1 MPTAIYETP
10 APLPVRKPAPFVV
23 GPTNKTPLR
32 PTNKLPQDVIAAAR
46 ATPAEDFDASKHVC
60 FEAPKRTYT
69 MKEWGYENQGVS
81 PIAGSDPFPLF
92 TEAAVKQV
100 RRELFSEEVLNNCQ
114 FASTFTKNQIRG
126 YSQKIAPFAHAL
138 WKSPE
143 VQQAVSKVA
152 GIDLVHAFEYEI
164 GHTNLFFSDGDE
176 TSDKANDSVGFSWH
190 YDSFPFVC
198 VTMLSD
204 CSDMKGGETAVL
216 TGDGEVLKVRGPTMG
231 TAVILQGRYVKHAA
245 LKAIGKERISFITAF
260 RPKSSFVKDELVLT
274 GSRPISNQS
283 ELVYDYCTYR
293 ADILEERFREHA
305 RKLRKEQAA
314 GVKFNPDA
322 VREFIQEQ
330 KEMLEATLLEMV
342 PIYDVAEA
350 E

>member
-1 MPTAIYETP
+1 MPPVIYNTP
-10 APLPVRKPAPFVV
+10 TSLPVRKPAPFVI
-23 GPTNKTPLR
+23 GPTNKAPFR
-32 PTNKLPQDVIAAAR
+32 PTNKIPQDVIDTAQ
-46 ATPAEDFDASKHVC
+46 ATPIEEFDAQKHVN
-60 FEAPKRTYT
+60 FEFPKRTYT
-69 MKEWGYENQGVS
+69 TKEWGYENQGVS
-81 PIAGSDPFPLF
+81 PIAASDPFSLF

-100 RRELFSEEVLNNCQ
+100 RRELLSEDVLRTCQ
-114 FASTFTKNQIRG
+114 Q
-126 YSQKIAPFAHAL
+126 APFAHAL

-164 GHTNLFFSDGDE
+164 GHCNLLFSDGEDE
-176 TSDKANDSVGFSWH
+176 KKGASDNIGFSWH

-216 TGDGEVLKVRGPTMG
+216 KGDGEVLKVRGPTMG
-231 TAVILQGRYVKHAA
+231 TAVILQGRYVQHAA

-260 RPKSSFVKDELVLT
+260 RPKSPFVKDELVLT

-293 ADILEERFREHA
+293 ADVLEIRFREHA
-305 RKLRKEQAA
+305 KKLREQQAA
-314 GVKFNPDA
+314 GIKFNPDP
-322 VREFIQEQ
+322 VREFLQEQ
-330 KEMLEATLLEMV
+330 KEMLEATLLEMI
-342 PIYDVAEA
+342 PIYDVVEA

>member
-1 MPTAIYETP
+1 MLSAVAVEAP
-10 APLPVRKPAPFVV
+10 ALLPVRKPAPFVV
-23 GPTNKTPLR
+23 GPTNKTPIR
-32 PTNKLPQDVIAAAR
+32 PTNTIPQDVIDAAR
-46 ATPAEDFDASKHVC
+46 VTPAEEFDAKKHVC
-60 FEAPKRTYT
+60 FEFPKRTYT

-100 RRELFSEEVLNNCQ
+100 RRELLSEDVLKTCQ
-114 FASTFTKNQIRG
+114 YASTFTKNQIRG
-126 YSQKIAPFAHAL
+126 YTQKQAPFAHAL

-143 VQQAVSKVA
+143 VQNAVSKVA

-164 GHTNLFFSDGDE
+164 GHTNLLFSDGEEKEGTD
-176 TSDKANDSVGFSWH
+176 NVGFSWH

-204 CSDMKGGETAVL
+204 CSNMTGGETAVL
-216 TGDGEVLKVRGPTMG
+216 QGNGEVLKVRGPTTG

-245 LKAIGKERISFITAF
+245 LKAFGKERISFITAF
-260 RPKSSFVKDELVLT
+260 RPKSPFIKDELVLT

-293 ADILEERFREHA
+293 ADILEARFREHA
-305 RKLRKEQAA
+305 KRLREQQAA
-314 GVKFNPDA
+314 GIKFNPDT
-322 VREFIQEQ
+322 VKEFIQEQ
-330 KEMLEATLLEMV
+330 KEMLEATLLEMI
-342 PIYDVAEA
+342 PIHDVVEV

>member
-1 MPTAIYETP
+1 MPSVIYSTP
-10 APLPVRKPAPFVV
+10 TSLPVRKPAPFVI
-23 GPTNKTPLR
+23 GPTNKAPFR
-32 PTNKLPQDVIAAAR
+32 PTNKIPQDVIDTAQAI
-46 ATPAEDFDASKHVC
+46 PIEEFDAKKHVK
-60 FEAPKRTYT
+60 FEFPKRTYS

-81 PIAGSDPFPLF
+81 PIAASDPFPLF

-100 RRELFSEEVLNNCQ
+100 RRELLSEDVLRTCQ
-114 FASTFTKNQIRG
+114 Q
-126 YSQKIAPFAHAL
+126 APFAHAL
-138 WKSPE
+138 WKSPK

-152 GIDLVHAFEYEI
+152 GIDLVYAFEYEI
-164 GHTNLFFSDGDE
+164 GHCNLLFSDGEDE
-176 TSDKANDSVGFSWH
+176 KKGASDNVGFSWH

-216 TGDGEVLKVRGPTMG
+216 KGDGEVLKVRGPTMG
-231 TAVILQGRYVKHAA
+231 TAVILQGRYVQHAA

-260 RPKSSFVKDELVLT
+260 RPKSPFVKDELVLT

-293 ADILEERFREHA
+293 ADVLEIRFREHA
-305 RKLRKEQAA
+305 KKLREEQAA
-314 GVKFNPDA
+314 GIKFDPDA
-322 VREFIQEQ
+322 VREFLQEQ
-330 KEMLEATLLEMV
+330 KEMLEATLLEMI
-342 PIYDVAEA
+342 PIYDVVEA

>member
-10 APLPVRKPAPFVV
+10 APLLIRKPAPFVV

-32 PTNKLPQDVIAAAR
+32 PTNKIPQNVIDVAR
-46 ATPAEDFDASKHVC
+46 ATPAEDFDAKKHVG
-60 FEAPKRTYT
+60 FEFPKRTYT

-81 PIAGSDPFPLF
+81 HIAGSDPFPLF

-100 RRELFSEEVLNNCQ
+100 RRELLSEDILNTCQ
-114 FASTFTKNQIRG
+114 YASTFTKNQIRG
-126 YSQKIAPFAHAL
+126 YTQKQAPFAHAL

-164 GHTNLFFSDGDE
+164 GHVNLFFSDGEDE
-176 TSDKANDSVGFSWH
+176 KKGASDNVGFSWH

-204 CSDMKGGETAVL
+204 CTGMQGGETAVL
-216 TGDGEVLKVRGPTMG
+216 KGDGEVLKVRGPTMG

-260 RPKSSFVKDELVLT
+260 RPKSPFVKDELVLT

-293 ADILEERFREHA
+293 ADILEARFREHA
-305 RKLRKEQAA
+305 KKLREQQAA
-314 GVKFNPDA
+314 GIKFNPEA
-322 VREFIQEQ
+322 VKEFIQEQ
-330 KEMLEATLLEMV
+330 REMLEATLLEMI
-342 PIYDVAEA
+342 PIYDVVEV

>member
-1 MPTAIYETP
+1 MPSVIYNTP
-10 APLPVRKPAPFVV
+10 TTLPVRKPAPFVI
-23 GPTNKTPLR
+23 GPTNKAPFR
-32 PTNKLPQDVIAAAR
+32 PTNKIPQDIIDTAR
-46 ATPAEDFDASKHVC
+46 ATPIEEFDAKKHVN
-60 FEAPKRTYT
+60 FEFPKRTYT
-69 MKEWGYENQGVS
+69 MKEWGYENLGVS
-81 PIAGSDPFPLF
+81 PIAASDPFSLF

-100 RRELFSEEVLNNCQ
+100 RRELLSENVLRACQ
-114 FASTFTKNQIRG
+114 YASTFTKNQIRG
-126 YSQKIAPFAHAL
+126 YTQKQAPFAHAL

-152 GIDLVHAFEYEI
+152 GIGLVHAFEYEI
-164 GHTNLFFSDGDE
+164 GHCNLLFSDGEDE
-176 TSDKANDSVGFSWH
+176 KKGASDNVGFSWH

-216 TGDGEVLKVRGPTMG
+216 KGDAEVLKVRGPTMG
-231 TAVILQGRYVKHAA
+231 TAVILQGRYVQHAA

-260 RPKSSFVKDELVLT
+260 RPKSPFVKDEMVLT

-293 ADILEERFREHA
+293 ADVLEIRFREHA
-305 RKLRKEQAA
+305 KKLREQQAA
-314 GVKFNPDA
+314 GIKFNPDA
-322 VREFIQEQ
+322 VREFLQEQ

-342 PIYDVAEA
+342 PIYDVVEV

>member
-1 MPTAIYETP
+1 MPTAIYDTP
-10 APLPVRKPAPFVV
+10 TPLPIRKPAPFVV

-32 PTNKLPQDVIAAAR
+32 PTTKLPQDVIDAAR
-46 ATPAEDFDASKHVC
+46 AIPVEEFDARKHVC
-60 FEAPKRTYT
+60 FEPPKRIYT
-69 MKEWGYENQGVS
+69 MEEWGYENQGVS
-81 PIAGSDPFPLF
+81 HIAGSDPFPLF

-100 RRELFSEEVLNNCQ
+100 RRELFSEEVLRTSQ
-114 FASTFTKNQIRG
+114 YASTFTKNQIRG
-126 YSQKIAPFAHAL
+126 YSKEMAPFAHAL

-143 VQQAVSKVA
+143 VLRAVSEVA
-152 GIDLVHAFEYEI
+152 GIDLVPFEYEV

-176 TSDKANDSVGFSWH
+176 NSDKGDNSVGFSWH

-204 CSDMKGGETAVL
+204 CTGMKGGETAVL
-216 TGDGEVLKVRGPTMG
+216 TGSGEVLKVRGPTMG

-260 RPKSSFVKDELVLT
+260 RPKSPFVKDELVLT

-293 ADILEERFREHA
+293 AEILEERFRDHA
-305 RKLRKEQAA
+305 KKLREARAA
-314 GVKFNPDA
+314 GVRFNPDA
-322 VREFIQEQ
+322 VREFILEQ
-330 KEMLEATLLEMV
+330 KEMLDAALLEMI
-342 PIYDVAEA
+342 PIHDVVEV

>member
-1 MPTAIYETP
+1 MPSVVYDKPSSLP
-10 APLPVRKPAPFVV
+10 ARKPAPFVI
-23 GPTNKTPLR
+23 GPTNTTPLR
-32 PTNKLPQDVIAAAR
+32 PTNKIPQDAINAAQ
-46 ATPAEDFDASKHVC
+46 ATPIEEFDAKKHVN
-60 FEAPKRTYT
+60 FEVPKKTYT

-81 PIAGSDPFPLF
+81 PIAASDPFPLF
-92 TEAAVKQV
+92 TETAVKQV
-100 RRELFSEEVLNNCQ
+100 RRELLSEDVLKTCQ
-114 FASTFTKNQIRG
+114 YASTFTKNQIRG
-126 YSQKIAPFAHAL
+126 YTKEQAPFAHAL

-164 GHTNLFFSDGDE
+164 GHTNLFFGDGE
-176 TSDKANDSVGFSWH
+176 NDKGNGGNVGFSWH

-204 CSDMKGGETAVL
+204 CTDMEGGETAVL
-216 TGDGEVLKVRGPTMG
+216 KGDGEVLKVRGPTMG

-260 RPKSSFVKDELVLT
+260 RPKSPFVKDELVLT
-274 GSRPISNQS
+274 GSRPISDQS

-293 ADILEERFREHA
+293 ADILETRFREHA
-305 RKLRKEQAA
+305 KKLREQQAM
-314 GVKFNPDA
+314 GIKFNPDT
-322 VREFIQEQ
+322 VREFLQEQ
-330 KEMLEATLLEMV
+330 KEMLEATLLEMI
-342 PIYDVAEA
+342 PIYDVVEV